1 MNNHPTAGLVPVPLN
16 SVKGDSKA
24 LFTDYPDLLTV
35 KHLVEITGL
44 SAQTI
49 RREMH
54 RGHIPSMWMGRR
66 LFCPKADFIELVK
79 NEVENGR

>member
-1 MNNHPTAGLVPVPLN
+1 MNRFHPLAGLVPMPL
-16 SVKGDSKA
+16 SGVKVDSKA
-24 LFTDYPDLLTV
+24 PFADYPDMLQV

-54 RGHIPSMWMGRR
+54 RGHIPSICIARR
-66 LFCPKADFIELVK
+66 LYCPKADFIEYVK
-79 NEVENGR
+79 SGVQS